1 MLEKTEVDGTAV
13 NGFAIFLESEE
24 CCFKKRKKKKGR
36 EREIWIFLLE
46 LGACQGNTNLSC
58 RIF

>member
-24 CCFKKRKKKKGR
+24 CCFKKRKKKKRQR
-36 EREIWIFLLE
+36 ERNLDLFAGIRGLLGKYKFI
-46 LGACQGNTNLSC
+46 L
-58 RIF
+58 

>member
-46 LGACQGNTNLSC
+46 LGAC
-58 RIF
+58 